1 MLFNCICR
9 NIVLF
14 DCICWNIVLPDCIY
28 RKIVFFDWIWRN
40 TKLLNCNCRNI
51 VLLDCFWEIMCSL
64 IAFVAILF
72 SLLARS
78 RPDPDVRQGDKMKK
92 KWLFFSLWNCGQD
105 PEWILFHFSLAW
117 VIYRKD
123 CKGYYHVSD
132 LESLFRRIWLLFP
145 MFDIWWKNKYVYGGK
160 GRACFQL
167 LDLNLLKCSSVAWK
181 AYFARNSTCTWSVL
195 AYLSTEKHICW
206 LVRIFVLVQ

>member
-1 MLFNCICR
+1 MF
-9 NIVLF
+9 V
-14 DCICWNIVLPDCIY
+14 
-28 RKIVFFDWIWRN
+28 DWIWRN

-132 LESLFRRIWLLFP
+132 LESLFRLIWLLFP
-145 MFDIWWKNKYVYGGK
+145 LHTFYRFNRWWKHKYVCGGK
-160 GRACFQL
+160 GNYLISTCSNARVSPERHILQGTL
-167 LDLNLLKCSSVAWK
+167 LVLDLYSLTCQLRSISVGWWGYLYLFNRYLNVYLLKC
-181 AYFARNSTCTWSVL
+181 F
-195 AYLSTEKHICW
+195 
-206 LVRIFVLVQ
+206 